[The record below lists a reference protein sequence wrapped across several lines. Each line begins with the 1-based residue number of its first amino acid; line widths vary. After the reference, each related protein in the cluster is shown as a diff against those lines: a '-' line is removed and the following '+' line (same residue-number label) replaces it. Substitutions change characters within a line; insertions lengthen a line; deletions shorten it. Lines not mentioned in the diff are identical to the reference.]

1 MKTFQDVDRM
11 LGRLEDMGAV
21 HNLGTGS
28 AEGMDA
34 QLHAAN
40 VRLPAWL
47 RAWLLK
53 VNGVA
58 LLHAELY
65 SVGPGGK
72 TKSGLG
78 LYSNM
83 NMHYWENG
91 LFPVGGDISGNDYVI
106 ELSKVQK
113 DWCSPVYFAD
123 SAEEWRPAFVVASDF
138 ERFLWF
144 VLNRHLSP
152 SEPWVFNEQYVVEN
166 DPGILDV
173 KGTKPWEA

>member
-1 MKTFQDVDRM
+1 MKSFQVVDRM
-11 LGRLEDMGAV
+11 LGRLEDKGLV

-28 AEGMDA
+28 AEEMDA
-34 QLHAAN
+34 HLIAAN
-40 VRLPAWL
+40 VRLPMWL
-47 RAWLLK
+47 RSWLLK
-53 VNGVA
+53 VNGVS

-83 NMHYWENG
+83 HMRYWENG

-106 ELSKVQK
+106 ELSKGQK
-113 DWCSPVYFAD
+113 DGCSAVYFAD
-123 SAEEWRPAFVVASDF
+123 GAEDWRPAFVVASDF

-144 VLNRHLSP
+144 VFNRHLSP
-152 SEPWVFNEQYVVEN
+152 SEPWIFNQQYVVEN
-166 DPGILDV
+166 DPGILAV
-173 KGTKPWEA
+173 RGTKPWEA